1 MGWVSSSLGNIQNIG
16 RIKSKWLMTAKCIEE
31 SCRACPFAKRVDHV
45 YHALND
51 LHWPTDKIEELISW
65 ALSCEVHASKCSCNW
80 HWARRIAFASN
91 PNCTRSGVPSWI
103 GDLPSILLVW
113 TCFIYV
119 EKPCRRM
126 QKTSHLFDCN
136 SLQSLDTSNTRINWC
151 ESSAPGIQVQFATRV
166 ASKQWTQASS

>member
-1 MGWVSSSLGNIQNIG
+1 
-16 RIKSKWLMTAKCIEE
+16 MTAKCIEE
-31 SCRACPFAKRVDHV
+31 SCRACPSTKRVDHV
-45 YHALND
+45 YDAQND

-103 GDLPSILLVW
+103 GDLLSILLVW
-113 TCFIYV
+113 TCFIFV

-136 SLQSLDTSNTRINWC
+136 SFQSLDTSNTCINWC
-151 ESSAPGIQVQFATRV
+151 RSSEPGIQVEFATRV